1 MDQVLVKALADEIKR
16 AIIKSLNMHTEFEEK
31 YKLQIADH
39 IVLLLE
45 RSDDEIIR
53 DKDKN
58 NLTGTGNV

>member
-1 MDQVLVKALADEIKR
+1 M